1 MFGML
6 SQHRNQLNQS
16 GSGLGLSISKKIVE
30 SLGGEIKVKSH
41 QNRGSKFT
49 FTIKINNE
57 QYNSSLDQNDR
68 NQEAMRPINMEE
80 CKEL

>member
-16 GSGLGLSISKKIVE
+16 GSGIGQSISKKIVE

-41 QNRGSKFT
+41 QNQGSKFT

-57 QYNSSLDQNDR
+57 QNNSSNDR
-68 NQEAMRPINMEE
+68 NQEVMRSINVEDI
-80 CKEL
+80 KES